1 MNDQADP
8 PVDLPAIGVSF
19 KHTLDDYR
27 EVVFQGYF
35 AATASDMQVNELLD
49 KLSTAS
55 DRLKAK
61 AHLPTIQKLLEIKKD
76 AQKTETSNLLLHQT
90 EHDLQTERWKRDA
103 QTSGRR
109 EWKPTP
115 AQTQALAQIKAKI
128 GSSEQNLRV
137 LEKEIAEY
145 TRQLADAEGKLGA
158 GA

>member
-1 MNDQADP
+1 MNDQSDV

-19 KHTLDDYR
+19 KHQLDDYR

-61 AHLPTIQKLLEIKKD
+61 AHLPTIQKLLEIKKE
-76 AQKTETSNLLLHQT
+76 ARVTETSNLLLHQT
-90 EHDLQTERWKRDA
+90 EHDLQEDRWKQEA
-103 QTSGRR
+103 AKSGRHTWR
-109 EWKPTP
+109 PAP
-115 AQTQALAQIKAKI
+115 AQVQALAQIKAKI
-128 GSSEQNLRV
+128 GTSEQNLRV